1 MSRSPSAGGRGP
13 RRRINFVSKARGR
26 VVEKISLAI
35 VDPQTLAVAALIA
48 ELDAYQANLYPAA
61 SNHFLP
67 VAALRAPNVR
77 VVAATFEGTIAGCG
91 AVVAQREYAEIK
103 RMFVAE
109 PFRRFGIGRGI
120 LAELEAIAKQ
130 LGLRIA
136 RLESGIHQP
145 EALRFYE
152 RAGYVRRAEFGSY
165 TPDPLSVF
173 MEKALA

>member
-1 MSRSPSAGGRGP
+1 M
-13 RRRINFVSKARGR
+13 KAHDSVR
-26 VVEKISLAI
+26 EISTAI
-35 VDPQTLAVAALIA
+35 VDPRTPAVAALIA
-48 ELDAYQANLYPAA
+48 ELDAYQSNLYPAA
-61 SNHFLP
+61 SNHLLP
-67 VAALRAPNVR
+67 VAALRASNVH
-77 VVAATFEGTIAGCG
+77 VVGATFDGTLAGCG

-109 PFRRFGIGRGI
+109 PFRRFGIGRSI

-130 LGLRIA
+130 SGLRSA
-136 RLESGIHQP
+136 RLESGIHQL

-173 MEKALA
+173 LEKAIM

>member
-1 MSRSPSAGGRGP
+1 M
-13 RRRINFVSKARGR
+13 
-26 VVEKISLAI
+26 VEFSLAI
-35 VDPQTLAVAALIA
+35 VDSRTPAVAALIA
-48 ELDAYQANLYPAA
+48 ELDAYQSNLYPAG

-77 VVAATFEGTIAGCG
+77 VVGANFDGTLAGCG
-91 AVVAQREYAEIK
+91 AVVDQHEYAEIK

-109 PFRRFGIGRGI
+109 PFRRFGIGRRI
-120 LAELEAIAKQ
+120 LSELEAIAKQ
-130 LGLRIA
+130 SGLRIA

-173 MEKALA
+173 MEKAIV